1 MVDSMTIKKIMGQI
15 SAFVLLKFLM
25 AQNAMAQIGFE
36 APPDTDMSKQF
47 IAHIFGGLL
56 TGTPGAADA
65 FGGAVAAFNGAI
77 LIIGGLLVAY
87 TILAGTLGTA
97 HDGEMLGK
105 QFSSIWLPIR
115 TAFGTAMVL
124 PILPG
129 GYCLMQGLVMWLVMQ
144 GVSLGNM
151 IWNAYTAPTQG
162 AQVALSLATQ
172 ANIRNFVFDVYMAQ
186 VCVAASQK
194 AWEQMP
200 EVFRVGGT
208 TSFGQSTINPLG
220 GVEERIRFGNTGF
233 LRDKD
238 FCGYVNIPNLEDVA
252 AQRDFA
258 AVPSATSISGA
269 APMFRTPSL
278 TPIMQAHI
286 NSVRMVIAQ
295 TGPIAISAIA
305 VANPTEADQAA
316 LVTRLDALAN
326 TYKENIRAAITAV
339 LASTE
344 QQASNEAR
352 RAHGWFLA
360 GTWMTQIIQ
369 AQNRILSAANTEVSR
384 SVSINTIKDESRDSA
399 WEFAQRG
406 YAQIAGVRPEV
417 NAFLNPAEAAGGEAA
432 NEGVQQ
438 PSVSW
443 DGRIAAFVSGFVMG
457 IDFQDLKSDQRHPLI
472 IMNDMGNRILTGVTA
487 GLVAAI
493 AAAGVGV
500 IAAAVGVN
508 IMPLVTVVFSV
519 IGPLVTV
526 LVGVGGLLAYILPNL
541 PMLLWF
547 GIIIGWTILVVEA
560 IIAAPLWAVMHLHPS
575 GNDIAGK
582 GSAGYSL
589 VLGLIL
595 RPALIIF
602 GLIAAIILSGLFGQL
617 LNRVFFSVF
626 SGNSSDASLG
636 FFAIIFGTALYAT
649 FMYHI
654 IMTTFSLMH
663 KIPDQLLRWIGGQN
677 ETLGQYASSTS
688 TGTMT
693 GSATVSGMAMTH
705 ALTGPM
711 NSLGG
716 AFGKNGKLHQWAD
729 KNEKERKANNVANIG
744 SKEAELRAAS
754 SEKTFSDFAQPS
766 AGGDSG
772 KSPGGEDGS
781 STGFGGGE
789 SNLLKNFYDEQNGFN
804 DSNEDTTPPAQ
815 FKRSD

>member
-1 MVDSMTIKKIMGQI
+1 M
-15 SAFVLLKFLM
+15 
-25 AQNAMAQIGFE
+25 
-36 APPDTDMSKQF
+36 
-47 IAHIFGGLL
+47 
-56 TGTPGAADA
+56 
-65 FGGAVAAFNGAI
+65 
-77 LIIGGLLVAY
+77 
-87 TILAGTLGTA
+87 
-97 HDGEMLGK
+97 
-105 QFSSIWLPIR
+105 
-115 TAFGTAMVL
+115 
-124 PILPG
+124 
-129 GYCLMQGLVMWLVMQ
+129 
-144 GVSLGNM
+144 
-151 IWNAYTAPTQG
+151 
-162 AQVALSLATQ
+162 
-172 ANIRNFVFDVYMAQ
+172 
-186 VCVAASQK
+186 
-194 AWEQMP
+194 
-200 EVFRVGGT
+200 
-208 TSFGQSTINPLG
+208 
-220 GVEERIRFGNTGF
+220 
-233 LRDKD
+233 
-238 FCGYVNIPNLEDVA
+238 
-252 AQRDFA
+252 
-258 AVPSATSISGA
+258 
-269 APMFRTPSL
+269 
-278 TPIMQAHI
+278 
-286 NSVRMVIAQ
+286 
-295 TGPIAISAIA
+295 
-305 VANPTEADQAA
+305 
-316 LVTRLDALAN
+316 
-326 TYKENIRAAITAV
+326 
-339 LASTE
+339 
-344 QQASNEAR
+344 
-352 RAHGWFLA
+352 
-360 GTWMTQIIQ
+360 
-369 AQNRILSAANTEVSR
+369 
-384 SVSINTIKDESRDSA
+384 
-399 WEFAQRG
+399 
-406 YAQIAGVRPEV
+406 
-417 NAFLNPAEAAGGEAA
+417 
-432 NEGVQQ
+432 
-438 PSVSW
+438 
-443 DGRIAAFVSGFVMG
+443 
-457 IDFQDLKSDQRHPLI
+457 
-472 IMNDMGNRILTGVTA
+472 
-487 GLVAAI
+487 
-493 AAAGVGV
+493 
-500 IAAAVGVN
+500 
-508 IMPLVTVVFSV
+508 
-519 IGPLVTV
+519 
-526 LVGVGGLLAYILPNL
+526 GVGGLLAYILPNL

-711 NSLGG
+711 SSLGG
-716 AFGKNGKLHQWAD
+716 AFGKNGKLQQWAD

>member
-1 MVDSMTIKKIMGQI
+1 MTIKKIIGQI

-36 APPDTDMSKQF
+36 APPDTDMSRQF
-47 IAHIFGGLL
+47 VAQIFGGLL

-65 FGGAVAAFNGAI
+65 FGGAVAAFNGAV

-172 ANIRNFVFDVYMAQ
+172 TNIRNFVFDVYMAQ

-200 EVFRVGGT
+200 EAFRVGRT

-220 GVEERIRFGNTGF
+220 GVEERIRFGNTGL
-233 LRDKD
+233 LRDRD

-286 NSVRMVIAQ
+286 NSVRLVIAQ

-316 LVTRLDALAN
+316 LVARLDAVAN

-339 LASTE
+339 LASPE

-472 IMNDMGNRILTGVTA
+472 IMNDMGSRILTGVNV

-493 AAAGVGV
+493 VAAGVGGLAGV
-500 IAAAVGVN
+500 VGYN
-508 IMPLVTVVFSV
+508 IMPLVTVIFSV

-547 GIIIGWTILVVEA
+547 GIIIGWTVLVVEA

-582 GSAGYSL
+582 GSAGYGL

-663 KIPDQLLRWIGGQN
+663 KIPDQLLRWVGGQN
-677 ETLGQYASSTS
+677 ETLGQYANSTS
-688 TGTMT
+688 AETMT
-693 GSATVSGMAMTH
+693 NSATVSGMAMTH

-716 AFGKNGKLHQWAD
+716 AFKKDGKLQQWAN
-729 KNEKERKANNVANIG
+729 KNEQKRIADNVANAG
-744 SKEAELRAAS
+744 SKEAELRDAS

-789 SNLLKNFYDEQNGFN
+789 SNLFKNVNDEQNGVN

-815 FKRSD
+815 FKRGD